1 MISFSSNVKN
11 MSQVINFQWQILHT
25 NSDRSQLPVK
35 NYINKK
41 VNRSVKL
48 LHEQIKNSRYTSKLI
63 TNIIDITPCHQHT
76 CRCFSMQKR

>member
-48 LHEQIKNSRYTSKLI
+48 LHEQIKKKKTVDTQVN
-63 TNIIDITPCHQHT
+63 
-76 CRCFSMQKR
+76 